1 MDTASDN
8 PNPIP
13 VEPATRPKTERRKPV
28 IMMRA
33 TEWLAPR
40 WTAIYRFAVLALLAY
55 IAFKPIYVEDGHVRV
70 YDGDVRVYG
79 EVRASLSEY
88 TTVRV
93 SSLPDVDVGSLPSI
107 HVTSLPSVSVDS
119 LPSVSVDSLPSVSV
133 DSLPSIRVNS
143 LPEPID
149 VRSR

>member
-8 PNPIP
+8 PNPTP
-13 VEPATRPKTERRKPV
+13 VEPATQPKTERRKPV
-28 IMMRA
+28 IMRA

-55 IAFKPIYVEDGHVRV
+55 IAFKPIYVDGYVEV
-70 YDGDVRVYG
+70 WGS
-79 EVRASLSEY
+79 VRANLDSS

-93 SSLPDVDVGSLPSI
+93 SSLPDVTVRRMPEVDVN
-107 HVTSLPSVSVDS
+107 VKALPSVD
-119 LPSVSVDSLPSVSV
+119 V

-143 LPEPID
+143 LPGVSVYSLPEPIR
-149 VRSR
+149 VYSR